1 MNVPATPH
9 AIGLRLFKHMTSA
22 GPSLIS
28 KDYWENQLMELS
40 MANEQFKM
48 RMFHFVDVFPM
59 LHSAKDVA
67 RHFHEYFPTL
77 EGVPTV
83 FKAGMAMAKVGLAPD
98 FIINTAAAIG
108 IKQMAKKFITAET
121 AKDALGAV
129 EKLRER
135 NLGFTLD
142 VLGEATVSEAEA
154 DQYVQTYRA
163 LIPALAE
170 RARTWKANPRVD
182 GEGAFYTPPIN
193 VSVKLTSLYSQ
204 MTPLAPAHCVAKLK
218 DRLRLI
224 LRSARDNKVA
234 LNVDQEQYMYKDI
247 IMRVFMELLDEVE
260 FAEYPFAGIVVQ
272 AYLRDAARD
281 VQTLLTWARPRK
293 QPIYI
298 RLVKGAYWDYETVI
312 AAQKHLTPPVF
323 TRKWQSDANYEQI
336 SSVLLDNYTVLR
348 PAFASH
354 NVRSIAAAIAMAE
367 AKQVPR
373 DAYEFQVL
381 FGMGDPI
388 AAAVTAEGHRCR
400 VYAPFGE
407 MVPGMGYL
415 VRRLL
420 ENTSND
426 SFLLQTM
433 AKKRDEDALLQ
444 DPHGEPEALPAPPT
458 GRFVNVPELDWAD
471 ARNATALQAA
481 LTAVRAQCGA
491 TYPLIINGARV
502 TTSTL
507 RDSVNPAQTNE
518 LIGRVAQADLAQV
531 AHAVT
536 AARAAFPAWRD
547 TPAAQ
552 RAELLF
558 SAARIAER
566 RKFELAAWMILEA
579 AKPWNEA
586 MGDVEEAID
595 YLNYYAHEMLRLA
608 APRRVGNVPGEVSNY
623 VYEAKGVGVIIS
635 PWNFPLAITAGMA
648 VGAIVTGNTVV
659 IKPSNFT
666 PVIAFKLVEILQEA
680 GVPNGVLNYLP
691 GAGATIGDALVR
703 NPEVNF
709 VAFTGSQEVGLR
721 IGRMAAETPGPR
733 QGPKRVIAEMGGKN
747 AVIVDSD
754 ADLDEAIVNIIR
766 AAFGYAGQ
774 KCSACSRVIVLAPVY
789 DLFCR
794 RLAEAVKAI
803 VVGPAEDPATL
814 VNAVIDKSAQATIEE
829 YIALGRNE
837 ARLLVQRDIGTLA
850 QQGFYVAPTVF
861 ADVAPDARIAQ
872 EEIFGPVLAVLKA
885 KDMDE
890 ALAIANNS
898 AYALTG
904 GIFSRSPETVTRVSR
919 EFHVGNLYI
928 NRANT
933 GAIVERHPFGGF
945 RMSGIGSKA
954 GGPDYLLQFVNPR
967 TVTENTLRRGFA
979 PRTTA

>member
-1 MNVPATPH
+1 MNAPETPR
-9 AIGLRLFKHMTSA
+9 AIGVRLFQHMTKA
-22 GPSLIS
+22 GPALIS

-40 MANEQFKM
+40 MANEQFKV

-98 FIINTAAAIG
+98 FIINTAAGIG

-121 AKDALGAV
+121 AKDALGVV
-129 EKLRER
+129 EKLRAR

-142 VLGEATVSEAEA
+142 VLGEATVNEVEA
-154 DQYVQTYRA
+154 DRYVETYQA
-163 LIPALAE
+163 LIPALAA
-170 RARTWKANPRVD
+170 RAAAWKPNPRVD
-182 GEGAFYTPPIN
+182 GDGAWRTPPIN

-204 MTPLAPAHCVAKLK
+204 MTPLAPDHCVAKLK

-224 LRSARDNKVA
+224 LRSARDNNVA

-247 IMRVFMELLDEVE
+247 ILRVFMELLDEAE
-260 FAEYPFAGIVVQ
+260 FADYPFAGIVVQ
-272 AYLRDAARD
+272 VYLREAARD

-293 QPIYI
+293 HPVHI

-312 AAQKHLTPPVF
+312 AAQKHLPPPVF

-336 SSVLLDNYTVLR
+336 SAVLLDNYTVLR

-354 NVRSIAAAIAMAE
+354 NIRSIATAIAMAE
-367 AKQVPR
+367 ARKVPR

-400 VYAPFGE
+400 VYAPYGD

-433 AKKRDEDALLQ
+433 AKKRDEEALLQ
-444 DPHGEPEALPAPPT
+444 DPHGEPEELPAAPA
-458 GRFVNVPELDWAD
+458 GFFVNTPEVDWAD
-471 ARNATALQAA
+471 ARNRSAMQAA
-481 LTAVRAQCGA
+481 LAAVRPQCGA
-491 TYPLIINGARV
+491 TYPLFINGVRV
-502 TTSTL
+502 NGATQ
-507 RDSVNPAQTNE
+507 RASVNPARPAE
-518 LIGRVAQADLAQV
+518 VIGRVAQADLAQV
-531 AHAVT
+531 EQAIA
-536 AARAAFPAWRD
+536 AARAAYPAWRD
-547 TPAAQ
+547 TPPAT
-552 RAELLF
+552 RAEVLF
-558 SAARIAER
+558 AAARIAER
-566 RKFELAAWMILEA
+566 RRFELAAWMVLEA

-586 MGDVEEAID
+586 MADVEETID
-595 YLNYYAHEMLRLA
+595 YFNYYAHEMLRLA
-608 APRRVGNVPGEVSNY
+608 APRHCGNVPGEVGTY

-635 PWNFPLAITAGMA
+635 PWNFPLAITAGMT
-648 VGAIVTGNTVV
+648 VGAVVTGNTVV

-680 GVPNGVLNYLP
+680 GVPNGVINYLP

-703 NPEVNF
+703 SPEVNF
-709 VAFTGSQEVGLR
+709 IAFTGSQEVGLR

-747 AVIVDSD
+747 AVIIDSD
-754 ADLDEAIVNIIR
+754 ADLDEAIVGVIR

-774 KCSACSRVIVLAPVY
+774 KCSACSRVVVVQQVY
-789 DLFCR
+789 EQFCR
-794 RLAEAVKAI
+794 RLAAAVTAL

-814 VNAVIDKSAQATIEE
+814 VNPVIDTSAQASIQE
-829 YIALGRNE
+829 YIAIGKKE
-837 ARLLVQRDIGTLA
+837 ARLLVQHELGDLA

-872 EEIFGPVLAVLKA
+872 EEIFGPVLAVIKA
-885 KDMDE
+885 EDMRD

-904 GIFSRSPETVTRVSR
+904 GLFSRSPETIARVTR

-928 NRANT
+928 NRPNT

-979 PRTTA
+979 PRATA